1 MFQMKEGL
9 TDMTS
14 EYDTWLQ
21 IEHWNGG
28 EKGYQRHTWVNWE
41 MEYSSRLDESTVCK
55 ATLL

>member
-21 IEHWNGG
+21 TGHWNGG
-28 EKGYQRHTWVNWE
+28 EKMLSKTYLSQLKNGIQQ
-41 MEYSSRLDESTVCK
+41 
-55 ATLL
+55 